1 MVSGKEED
9 SLTARII
16 ELISNEPQTLVSLI
30 SHTHST
36 SAKVSWICQNLR
48 SQGVIDLDRE
58 GIFIYQKYAQNLLGK
73 IRPPQPL

>member
-58 GIFIYQKYAQNLLGK
+58 GIFYLSEVRSEPSGQN
-73 IRPPQPL
+73 